1 MKGKKMII
9 GITGSIGTGKSTITK
24 YLINK
29 GYPVLDA
36 DKLAR
41 EELENKEVIKE
52 IVAYFG
58 ESVLNNGKID
68 RQRLGEVI
76 FRNKTDREVL
86 NRIIHPR
93 VIARIEK
100 EAKQAEGLLFVDVPL
115 LFEAKLEY
123 LFAKIIVVYTS
134 KETQLKRLM
143 VRDRINEE
151 YAQAKIAAQM
161 DIEEKKI
168 RADYLVDNEGE
179 LENTYKQIENILRRI
194 ENEIW

>member
-1 MKGKKMII
+1 MII

-24 YLINK
+24 YLFNK

-76 FRNKTDREVL
+76 FRNKTDREAL

-143 VRDRINEE
+143 ARDRINEE

>member
-24 YLINK
+24 YLFNK

-76 FRNKTDREVL
+76 FRNKTDREAL

-143 VRDRINEE
+143 ARDRINEE